1 MWILRSL
8 GRIDFKT
15 CENKLNAKGF
25 VSQKSYKIAPGNRV
39 YQKEICRSFDEIS
52 ETVLLPTQTT
62 QELIEL
68 NQYVQKT
75 EDVVFKELETK
86 LLEAEKNVLFLL
98 E

>member
-1 MWILRSL
+1 MRRSL
-8 GRIDFKT
+8 DEIYI
-15 CENKLNAKGF
+15 L
-25 VSQKSYKIAPGNRV
+25 GNRL

-68 NQYVQKT
+68 NQYVQRT
-75 EDVVFKELETK
+75 EEVVFKELETK

>member
-1 MWILRSL
+1 M
-8 GRIDFKT
+8 
-15 CENKLNAKGF
+15 
-25 VSQKSYKIAPGNRV
+25 